1 MFFFKWSDGIKSLGP
16 LFLPSR
22 PSWRGA
28 HNWLRGHI
36 WLVVIR
42 AFVASQVGGVKTQP
56 PAGNKHGR
64 LVYVRYYSSLF
75 TFTESLLHLRNF
87 VANLALSRLRT
98 FGAAPLA
105 EIWWQGGRGHKNILT
120 DRVKSTRKMITI
132 KFRDKG
138 QTWRTIWSWSF
149 FCACAESFS
158 RVEEKVA
165 KIECE
170 IKYQR
175 AVKIQMLRKN
185 KNVRRARKG
194 GKSLNFKR

>member
-1 MFFFKWSDGIKSLGP
+1 MTWGTQLVE
-16 LFLPSR
+16 
-22 PSWRGA
+22 GA
-28 HNWLRGHI
+28 HLTGGDTRFC
-36 WLVVIR
+36 R
-42 AFVASQVGGVKTQP
+42 ESSRGVKTQP

-138 QTWRTIWSWSF
+138 RT
-149 FCACAESFS
+149 
-158 RVEEKVA
+158 
-165 KIECE
+165 
-170 IKYQR
+170 
-175 AVKIQMLRKN
+175 
-185 KNVRRARKG
+185 
-194 GKSLNFKR
+194 